1 MRHAQSKNTKA
12 MKMPITG
19 LRKDGD
25 RNMNI
30 DSAKAYLKKNEKKL
44 IAGGKSGAQVYDIG
58 GEYVLKQIYRA
69 ELGNDELYEAYQK
82 EAQWY
87 ASGGAD
93 LECLPEVFDLRSTGD
108 EISILMKQYHAL
120 SRQNINTELL
130 EKIMRTLAAVHAS
143 EIPSFIKQK
152 QHAPQPLSEEQIR
165 FSVEDWRKVL
175 DEHPG
180 AFDRA
185 PLERIAKEINRIISW
200 HGAEGTVLSHGDFHW
215 DNLLMDKQ
223 GRIIICDWQGV
234 EAGAA
239 SGDLSFFFGRL
250 RGDGIQIKEQEA
262 VEAYGREIRRLSGK
276 SVTWEEICGHIRAA
290 NVITSFTCWHD
301 YLHESDEGRVRK
313 IFGQMV
319 EDSDGLW

>member
-1 MRHAQSKNTKA
+1 
-12 MKMPITG
+12 
-19 LRKDGD
+19 
-25 RNMNI
+25 MNI
-30 DSAKAYLKKNEKKL
+30 DNAKAYLKKNEKKL

-87 ASGGAD
+87 ASGGAG
-93 LECLPEVFDLRSTGD
+93 LECLP
-108 EISILMKQYHAL
+108 
-120 SRQNINTELL
+120 ELL
-130 EKIMRTLAAVHAS
+130 EKIMRTLAAVHVS

-152 QHAPQPLSEEQIR
+152 QHAPQPLSEEQICL
-165 FSVEDWRKVL
+165 SVEDWRKVL

-185 PLERIAKEINRIISW
+185 PLEHIAKEINRIISW

-276 SVTWEEICGHIRAA
+276 RVTLEEICGHIRAA
-290 NVITSFTCWHD
+290 NVITSFTCWHH
-301 YLHESDEGRVRK
+301 YLHGSDEGRVRK
-313 IFGQMV
+313 IFGEMV